1 MKKATTLLLI
11 LCIVLS
17 SVSFSF
23 GTVPELSII
32 GQSAIL
38 IDGTT
43 GQVLYEKN
51 IHEQHYPASTTKIM
65 TGILALENLQLLDS
79 VDIDADTP
87 FTEGSRI
94 YLLEGE
100 NVNVR
105 DVLYG
110 LFLESANDSAVA
122 LAKKV
127 SGSVEEFA
135 KLMNKKAKEVG
146 AENTYFVNPNGLH
159 EDNHMSTAY
168 DLAMIAKYAMKN
180 QTFRDYV
187 STYQYTMEATN
198 LQETRYLYNTNRL
211 LYDAVNKVVVNGVT
225 RPCKY
230 EGVTGIKTG
239 YTSKAGGCLVA
250 SAKRGNTEL
259 IAVTMA
265 STDMG
270 RFADCIA
277 LLDYGF
283 ENYKTVEAVSNGKD
297 IGTVP
302 VRRGAVKRV
311 PVAIAED
318 AYATLPLE
326 ASENLIRTEVELV
339 DYLKAP
345 VEEGQKAGVVK
356 VYMGDEL
363 LGEYEAAAIE
373 TIDRGGILSILGI
386 PDILA
391 KKIRNIMLS
400 VLGVLFLLFA
410 FYIFLK
416 RKQVKRKRIIRQQQR
431 EKLRRLQE
439 KQRARWDEEY
449 WRSRPL

>member
-11 LCIVLS
+11 LCIILS

-51 IHEQHYPASTTKIM
+51 IHEQHYPASTTKMM
-65 TGILALENLQLLDS
+65 TGILALENLRLLDS

-127 SGSVEEFA
+127 SGSVEEFS

-146 AENTYFVNPNGLH
+146 AKNTHFVNPNGLH

-211 LYDAVNKVVVNGVT
+211 LYDTVNKVVVNGVT

-283 ENYKTVEAVSNGKD
+283 ENYKTVEAISNGKD

-302 VRRGAVKRV
+302 VKRGAVKRV

-326 ASENLIRTEVELV
+326 ASENLIRTEVQLF

-345 VEEGQKAGVVK
+345 VDEGQKAGVVK

-363 LGEYEAAAIE
+363 LGEYEAAAVE
-373 TIDRGGILSILGI
+373 TIDRGGILSVIGI
-386 PDILA
+386 SDILA

-400 VLGVLFLLFA
+400 VLGVLFLLLV
-410 FYIFLK
+410 FYIILK

-431 EKLRRLQE
+431 KKLRRLKE
-439 KQRARWDEEY
+439 KERSRWDEEY

>member
-1 MKKATTLLLI
+1 
-11 LCIVLS
+11 
-17 SVSFSF
+17 
-23 GTVPELSII
+23 
-32 GQSAIL
+32 
-38 IDGTT
+38 
-43 GQVLYEKN
+43 
-51 IHEQHYPASTTKIM
+51 
-65 TGILALENLQLLDS
+65 
-79 VDIDADTP
+79 
-87 FTEGSRI
+87 I

-127 SGSVEEFA
+127 SGSVEEFS

-146 AENTYFVNPNGLH
+146 AKNTHFVNPNGLH

-211 LYDAVNKVVVNGVT
+211 LYDTVNKVVVNGVT

-283 ENYKTVEAVSNGKD
+283 ENYKTVEAISNGKD

-302 VRRGAVKRV
+302 VKRGAVKRV

-326 ASENLIRTEVELV
+326 ASENLIRTEVQLF

-345 VEEGQKAGVVK
+345 VDEGQKAGVVK

-363 LGEYEAAAIE
+363 LGEYEAAAVE
-373 TIDRGGILSILGI
+373 TIDRGGILSVIGI
-386 PDILA
+386 SDILA

-400 VLGVLFLLFA
+400 VLGVLFLLLV
-410 FYIFLK
+410 FYIILK

-431 EKLRRLQE
+431 KKLRRLKE
-439 KQRARWDEEY
+439 KERSRWDEEY